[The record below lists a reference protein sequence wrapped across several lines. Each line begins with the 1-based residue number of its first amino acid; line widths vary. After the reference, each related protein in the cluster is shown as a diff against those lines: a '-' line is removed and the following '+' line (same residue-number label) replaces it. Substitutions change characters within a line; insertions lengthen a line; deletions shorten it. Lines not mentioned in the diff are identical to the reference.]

1 MKDVIPPWKSAAKFV
16 SIHRVQTDL
25 NTFTNTFYRIWL
37 PQFTVIVKIYL
48 LVSLWG
54 RCTYFLSI
62 KIDQNI
68 N

>member
-48 LVSLWG
+48 LVN
-54 RCTYFLSI
+54 RTYMFTPTQ
-62 KIDQNI
+62 KITNNI
-68 N
+68 